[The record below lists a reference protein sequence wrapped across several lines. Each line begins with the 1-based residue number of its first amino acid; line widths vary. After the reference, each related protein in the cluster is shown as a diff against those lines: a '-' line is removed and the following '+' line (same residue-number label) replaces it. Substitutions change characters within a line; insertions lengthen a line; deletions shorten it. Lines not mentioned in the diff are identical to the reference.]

1 MQFFT
6 SKRQLLFF
14 MLVQKGMRNF
24 REIVQALKKGEE
36 VTIEV
41 KLEFD
46 ERHILLLAGIL
57 TTVVLNLMV
66 F

>member
-1 MQFFT
+1 
-6 SKRQLLFF
+6 

>member
-1 MQFFT
+1 
-6 SKRQLLFF
+6 
-14 MLVQKGMRNF
+14 MRNF
-24 REIVQALKKGEE
+24 KDIVQALKRGEE
-36 VTIEV
+36 VTIEI

-57 TTVVLNLMV
+57 TVTVLNLMI